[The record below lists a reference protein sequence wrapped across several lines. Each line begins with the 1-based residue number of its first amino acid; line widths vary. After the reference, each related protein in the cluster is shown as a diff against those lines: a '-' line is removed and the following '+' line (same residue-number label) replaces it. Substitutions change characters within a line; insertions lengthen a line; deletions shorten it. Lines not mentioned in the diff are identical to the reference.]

1 MTSAVNQS
9 VGISAVAPTGA
20 LYMLVRID
28 RKSFPEFTDDV
39 DFCAALYREE
49 AVFVLPGQC
58 FEATGYFRVVLA
70 SPAEVMQEVGL
81 RLAEFC
87 ARHRVL

>member
-1 MTSAVNQS
+1 MTSSINQIP
-9 VGISAVAPTGA
+9 GISCVAPTGA

-28 RKSFPEFTDDV
+28 PLSFTEFTDDV

-58 FEATGYFRVVLA
+58 FEAAGYFRVVLA
-70 SPAEVMQEVGL
+70 SPAEIMSEVGV